1 MPTFPFAETFTIV
14 SRTVTSQDADGNDV
28 YSDTEMSTTGA
39 FAPEGSSELIQGQN
53 TVLTHPTIYL
63 SNGAP
68 VPSPTD
74 KIRARGILYDIDG
87 EPQVFHNP
95 FTGEEPGPVLR
106 LLRVT
111 G

>member
-1 MPTFPFAETFTIV
+1 MVTFAFPETFTIV
-14 SRTVTSQDADGNDV
+14 SRAVTGQDADGNDV
-28 YSDTEMSTTGA
+28 YGDTETTTTGA
-39 FAPEGSSELIQGQN
+39 FAPQGSTELIQGQD

-63 SNGAP
+63 VAGAS
-68 VPSPTD
+68 VPKPTD
-74 KIRARGILYDIDG
+74 RIRARGVLYDIDG
-87 EPQVFHNP
+87 DPQVFHNP

>member
-1 MPTFPFAETFTIV
+1 MIAPPFPETFSIV
-14 SRTVTSQDADGNDV
+14 TRAVTGQDADGNDV
-28 YSDTEMSTTGA
+28 YGETEIAAFGA
-39 FAPEGSSELIQGQN
+39 FAPEGSTELIQGQE

-63 SNGAP
+63 NPESP

-74 KIRARGILYDIDG
+74 KIRARGVLYDVDG
-87 EPQVFHNP
+87 DPQVFHNP
-95 FTGEEPGPVLR
+95 FTGDEPGPVLR